1 MQLQHQ
7 AIPTSG
13 SILIRAADAA
23 DQGAIDALIAGERLN
38 PNDIRALNFVVAVEG
53 GEIVGAAQVRRHPD
67 GARELGSLVVR
78 ADHRGRGISGR
89 LIETLLAR
97 ETTAVF
103 MITGTRRADSFARFG
118 FVPAAGGHIPRSI
131 RTNRMK
137 GQVYGGLATLTRF
150 RRLQRLVILCRPG

>member
-7 AIPTSG
+7 AIPAPG
-13 SILIRAADAA
+13 SILIRAGDAA

-38 PNDIRALNFVVAVEG
+38 PNDIRAENFIVAVDG

-97 ETTAVF
+97 EATAVF
-103 MITGTRRADSFARFG
+103 MITGSSRAHTFARFG
-118 FVPAAGGHIPRSI
+118 FVPAGGPLVPRSI

-137 GQVYGGLATLTRF
+137 GQIYGGLAALTHF
-150 RRLQRLVILCRPG
+150 RRPQRLVILCRP